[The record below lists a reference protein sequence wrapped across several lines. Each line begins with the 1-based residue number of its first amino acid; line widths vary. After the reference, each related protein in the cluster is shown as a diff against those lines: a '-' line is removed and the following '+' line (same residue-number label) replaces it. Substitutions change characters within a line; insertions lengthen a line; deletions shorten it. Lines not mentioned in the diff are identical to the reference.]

1 LWVGGRAVFVDD
13 GPQLAGVAEVA
24 VELQG
29 EVGEDVR
36 PVGCDGLRVQVDFVD
51 PILGDLVD
59 TRGVQ
64 L

>member
-1 LWVGGRAVFVDD
+1 MFVDD

-24 VELQG
+24 VELQS
-29 EVGEDVR
+29 EVGENVR
-36 PVGCDGLRVQVDFVD
+36 PVSCDGLRVQVDFVD

-59 TRGVQ
+59 ARGEQ